1 MMSMGNAMD
10 FFGDGSI
17 LYHVIQ
23 YKENRPAIS
32 LCINVKMK
40 CKIGEKRI
48 RLMTLSIWYWQSEI
62 VPYKT
67 KTKIFHTIFR
77 KSKKKI
83 RIRYLK
89 NR

>member
-1 MMSMGNAMD
+1 MDNTMD

-17 LYHVIQ
+17 LYHVKQ

-62 VPYKT
+62 VPYVPY

-83 RIRYLK
+83 SIRYL
-89 NR
+89 